1 MSMTAVPIS
10 TRFVRA
16 PIAARSGNG
25 EASCWAKWW
34 TRKYA
39 PSAPRSSTASASSID
54 WMSASDPDRTCEYGE
69 ADQCP
74 NERKPIFFTPGFYG
88 WRGPCRAISDRAI
101 GQTGAPLQPLVGLLA
116 APRIAFGSQGMD
128 LLLP

>member
-10 TRFVRA
+10 MRFVRA
-16 PIAARSGNG
+16 PIAASSGNG

-54 WMSASDPDRTCEYGE
+54 WMSASAPDRTCEWGD

-74 NERKPIFFTPGFYG
+74 NDRNPIFFTPE
-88 WRGPCRAISDRAI
+88 
-101 GQTGAPLQPLVGLLA
+101 V
-116 APRIAFGSQGMD
+116 
-128 LLLP
+128 